1 MLICHNFCIFMG
13 MKFDLVKGKRVLI
26 SPLNWGMGHVSRCI
40 GLIHRLEKNN
50 NTVIIACNQKQK
62 LILEQYF
69 PTNKFISHQGY
80 PFRFSGRRTFGLDL
94 IRSSNKLKTR
104 YQNELLETE
113 KLGQEHNIDVV
124 ISDHR
129 YGFRSEKVPSIFV
142 THQVRLP
149 VRWFEI
155 SAQMLHKSL
164 LKKYDCVWVLDFAD
178 HRLAGNLSKN
188 NASLSVD
195 YLGAVSRFETYEK
208 YKGEKRDTVVIVSG
222 PSVYGQQFIDN
233 LVLDDD
239 PSNLYSVV
247 AKNDVN
253 IPLRFKHL
261 KGSWVELDQEI
272 MKIDLQNH
280 FHPYISIYRHVL
292 MVNQTFL
299 QHQIDEHLLSVRR
312 VV

>member
-1 MLICHNFCIFMG
+1 MD

-62 LILEQYF
+62 LILELYF
-69 PTNKFISHQGY
+69 PRNKFVSHQGY

-94 IRSSNKLKTR
+94 LRSSNRLKKR

-113 KLGQEHNIDVV
+113 KLVEEFNIDLVV
-124 ISDHR
+124 SDHR
-129 YGFRSEKVPSIFV
+129 YGFRSEKVSSVFV

-155 SAQMLHKSL
+155 AAQMLHKSL
-164 LKKYDCVWVLDFAD
+164 VKKFDCVWVLDFPD
-178 HRLAGNLSKN
+178 HRLAGNLSKG
-188 NASLSVD
+188 NASFMVD
-195 YLGAVSRFETYEK
+195 YLGAVSRFEMYDKFE
-208 YKGEKRDTVVIVSG
+208 GEKEGTLVIVSG

-233 LVLDDD
+233 LKPDVD

-253 IPLRFKHL
+253 VPLRFKQL
-261 KGSWVELDQEI
+261 KGDWLELDKEI
-272 MKIDLQNH
+272 MKSKCI
-280 FHPYISIYRHVL
+280 ISRTGYSTIMDVYYLGCESQLTATPGQREQQYL
-292 MVNQTFL
+292 
-299 QHQIDEHLLSVRR
+299 ELLRK
-312 VV
+312 